1 MDELSRTEPEDDAP
15 ESMRRALLQ
24 ALASAPI
31 IVTLASGPAHAH
43 SDEFANTF
51 SPCVPG
57 DPQDP
62 PPPPPG
68 CGPPDDDNADD
79 T

>member
-15 ESMRRALLQ
+15 ESMRRAVLL

-51 SPCVPG
+51 SPCLPT
-57 DPQDP
+57 DPPDP

-68 CGPPDDDNADD
+68 CGPPPEE
-79 T
+79 TL